1 MAIIK
6 LGATV
11 VGIRGTVDGL
21 TFSANGSGPYVKGW
35 ARGPNPKS
43 PRQTAQ
49 RNALAEFASAWRNL
63 SPANQALWD
72 AYGAAAPQ
80 ELFNS
85 LGESYFVTGFSWFIR
100 INLHLKQVGAAQRD
114 IAPLTVRPLAPV
126 LQHLLLKETAAAA
139 NSEVRYFPS
148 DPALGDFHTVFI
160 RLFNSIG
167 RLVAAHNFTF
177 IKNAVPDAG
186 RRIFIQTELE
196 TAFGEILPGQKAF
209 LTTRIQD
216 GNGQRGPEDTT
227 FADATNP

>member
-43 PRQTAQ
+43 PRQAAQ
-49 RNALAEFASAWRNL
+49 RNALAEFASAWRSL
-63 SPANQALWD
+63 TAGQQADWD

-85 LGESYFVTGFSWFIR
+85 LGESYFVTGFSWFIT
-100 INLHLKQVGAAQRD
+100 INIHLRQAGEPQRD
-114 IAPLTVRPLAPV
+114 FPPILPRPVAP
-126 LQHLLLKETAAAA
+126 TAMG
-139 NSEVRYFPS
+139 F
-148 DPALGDFHTVFI
+148 VFI
-160 RLFNSIG
+160 STPPAGLETRVTFLTGDPTLALNKAVFLRTFSSAG

-177 IKNAVPDAG
+177 MTNEPPNVSD
-186 RRIFIQTELE
+186 RITFQAEIE
-196 TAFGEILPGQKAF
+196 TAFGNIPTGEKGFVQVF
-209 LTTRIQD
+209 NQD
-216 GNGQRGPEDTT
+216 ADGQRSPVIVNNDIAE
-227 FADATNP
+227 P